1 MSGKIIV
8 NVNREAANLDLE
20 VTAARQE
27 KLRKK
32 FENESFWP
40 LVKKGPL
47 GSLFYGIFLYPRIF
61 FDHFIMENSTYSI
74 SIYQET
80 ILRSIKRSMNSP
92 LKTLRKSGR
101 FMESLIK
108 TFRCSEHFV
117 PLEPEVRTEI
127 GVKEGYWLGSIT
139 YEQKESEAT
148 ILYLHGGGYIA
159 LSSLLGLRSLCYL
172 LKQLRKQHNRHVRV
186 LAIDYDLAPEDPFPN
201 GLNCVERTYNWLIN
215 SGISGSKNVFLCGDS
230 AGGGLALG
238 LLQKLYPDDSTM
250 KTQTLLPLGVILL
263 SPWVEL
269 SCDSSSFTTNAKFDW
284 ISLHLC
290 QFAAEYYIFGKEVIM
305 FTKCYEEMINN
316 YKNLYETK
324 EGYDVKLYAGENNN
338 NIKEFHVRSL
348 ILKTHS
354 KFFKEIFS
362 NDDIKKKDGYFII
375 NSNNS
380 PKINL
385 GLQSLVTYIQE
396 ILIKD
401 HNNFIIKNIFEILEL
416 TYRENHNKLWDFCI
430 QEICYPNYILEFNKL
445 LTLNPFILEII
456 LKRNDFCID
465 NEIIIWENLLDWAC
479 EQLPPIQK
487 DVDKWNKNDFILMKK
502 RLSRFIPLIRFYHIS
517 SEDFLLK
524 VYPFKELLSNDLI
537 NNVFTYYLS
546 PNNIN
551 NIQLSRYSC
560 SNIIESQHL
569 IIISN
574 WIDKKKY
581 LHYNN
586 KVDNIFHRFKLI
598 YRSSRDGNGNTIKS
612 FHENCDNKLN
622 TILIAKIKNSEQI
635 IGGYN
640 PLTWDSSNSY
650 KSTKDSFIFSF
661 ESKTIFQS
669 AKVGYSN
676 GDQPIYCGLK
686 HGPTFGHDL
695 DCFNNRWGSNRRF
708 SYPKVGTVYQ

>member
-290 QFAAEYYIFGKEVIM
+290 QFAAEYYIFGKEGNPSR
-305 FTKCYEEMINN
+305 KINQISQQQQPKIHKDTILDWLEN
-316 YKNLYETK
+316 VE
-324 EGYDVKLYAGENNN
+324 ENNDLVDL
-338 NIKEFHVRSL
+338 E
-348 ILKTHS
+348 
-354 KFFKEIFS
+354 
-362 NDDIKKKDGYFII
+362 G
-375 NSNNS
+375 NSR
-380 PKINL
+380 L
-385 GLQSLVTYIQE
+385 
-396 ILIKD
+396 
-401 HNNFIIKNIFEILEL
+401 
-416 TYRENHNKLWDFCI
+416 
-430 QEICYPNYILEFNKL
+430 
-445 LTLNPFILEII
+445 
-456 LKRNDFCID
+456 
-465 NEIIIWENLLDWAC
+465 
-479 EQLPPIQK
+479 
-487 DVDKWNKNDFILMKK
+487 K
-502 RLSRFIPLIRFYHIS
+502 RLSR
-517 SEDFLLK
+517 
-524 VYPFKELLSNDLI
+524 ELS
-537 NNVFTYYLS
+537 
-546 PNNIN
+546 
-551 NIQLSRYSC
+551 
-560 SNIIESQHL
+560 
-569 IIISN
+569 
-574 WIDKKKY
+574 
-581 LHYNN
+581 
-586 KVDNIFHRFKLI
+586 
-598 YRSSRDGNGNTIKS
+598 
-612 FHENCDNKLN
+612 
-622 TILIAKIKNSEQI
+622 
-635 IGGYN
+635 
-640 PLTWDSSNSY
+640 
-650 KSTKDSFIFSF
+650 
-661 ESKTIFQS
+661 
-669 AKVGYSN
+669 
-676 GDQPIYCGLK
+676 
-686 HGPTFGHDL
+686 
-695 DCFNNRWGSNRRF
+695 RRF
-708 SYPKVGTVYQ
+708 SYGSKRNSEIRARKRGSKARIQKRNSLISDSFIEDPDVDSDETLRVKQESLDKNLRKSYAFSIKENNPYKDPFISPLHISHQVLAKFPPLFISYGGKEIFKDDIEMFTQKCIESKKAYKSFGNNDYICESLDGQHPDVTVEFDENMVHDYPMFIGVFGKHSKKALNRVVDFIADKIPTSIRPHSSRILKSRPQTQVLSESTVKYSTLSSTFTHVDIESSPSSNLKETAFPNSRRIPSIAYIN